1 MGYEERLAELG
12 ISLPQPPK
20 PVAVYVPAVR
30 FGNLLFISGQLPTRE
45 GKLLYT
51 GKVGSEVT
59 VDEAYQSARQAVLNA
74 LAIAKQELGSLDNVE
89 RVIKLVGY
97 VASAPGFIQQPQV
110 VNGASELLG
119 EIFGAYGAH
128 ARVAVGA
135 AELPLGAPV
144 EIELTLGV
152 SQ

>member
-12 ISLPQPPK
+12 ISLPEPPK

-30 FGNLLFISGQLPTRE
+30 YGNLLFISGQLPTKE

-74 LAIAKQELGSLDNVE
+74 LAIAKQELGSLDQVE
-89 RVIKLVGY
+89 RIVKLVGY
-97 VASAPGFIQQPQV
+97 VASASGFIQQPQV

-119 EIFGAYGAH
+119 EIFGENGVH
-128 ARVAVGA
+128 ARVAIGA

-152 SQ
+152 RQ